1 MRRTIPVR
9 MAAPAAC
16 SRIAPSPT
24 GPLHLGNACTFLV
37 NWALARRMGWALVL
51 RIEDLD
57 ADRTAAGADADVA
70 GILEWIGIRC
80 DGEPVRQRD
89 RLPRYEDAMARLAA
103 AGLVYESPH
112 SRAEVREAAA
122 ALSAPHAGDARHAF
136 PRTLRPAD
144 AAAWRFARRDVNHRF
159 RVDDGAEPVHDEVC
173 GDRPFEPARD
183 EGDFIV
189 WTKAGW
195 PAYQL
200 AVTVDDIA
208 QGVTDVVRGD
218 DLLPSAALQ
227 QRVHRAL
234 GAQPPRWWHLPL
246 VVDAGGQRMAKRRGS
261 AGLASLREAGVDPA
275 RIVGLV
281 AWWIG
286 AQPAPEPLDAARF
299 PALVDGSILRAWH
312 ARAAVR
318 PPTLDERSLAWL
330 HAS

>member
-1 MRRTIPVR
+1 MGA
-9 MAAPAAC
+9 MATTAPC

-37 NWALARRMGWALVL
+37 NWALARRLGWRLVL

-70 GILEWIGIRC
+70 GILAWIGIRC
-80 DGEPVRQRD
+80 DGEPVRQRV
-89 RLPRYEDAMARLAA
+89 RLARYEDAMSRLAA

-122 ALSAPHAGDARHAF
+122 ARSAPHAGDAPRAF
-136 PRTLRPAD
+136 PRALRPSD
-144 AAAWRFARRDVNHRF
+144 PAAWRFARRDVNHRF
-159 RVDDGAEPVHDEVC
+159 RVDDGAEQVHDQVC
-173 GDRPFEPARD
+173 GDRAFDCAAT

-227 QRVHRAL
+227 ARIHRAL
-234 GAQPPRWWHLPL
+234 GAAPPRWWHLPL
-246 VVDAGGQRMAKRRGS
+246 VADAGGQRMAKRRGS
-261 AGLASLREAGVDPA
+261 ASLASLREAGVDPA
-275 RIVGLV
+275 RVAGLV
-281 AWWIG
+281 AWWVG
-286 AQPAPEPLDAARF
+286 ALPAPEPVDPARF
-299 PALVDGSILRAWH
+299 PAMVDEPILRHWH
-312 ARAAVR
+312 TRAAGS

-330 HAS
+330 HAR